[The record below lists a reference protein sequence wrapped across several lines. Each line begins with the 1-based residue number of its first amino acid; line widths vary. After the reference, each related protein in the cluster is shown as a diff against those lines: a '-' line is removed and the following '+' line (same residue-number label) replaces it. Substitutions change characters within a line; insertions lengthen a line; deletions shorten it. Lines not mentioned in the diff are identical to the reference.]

1 MKRTINTPFEEMQF
15 FEPTEDSSKRQ
26 PLISYKDGGIKKIG
40 ERREYLDRPESY
52 IVRTKTNDVYL
63 VEKPR

>member
-1 MKRTINTPFEEMQF
+1 MQF